1 MNNQQNFNNNSNNV
15 QINPPEVFNESMP
28 DGNMNNGQNI
38 NNQNDFDV
46 EKYKKRNRIIII
58 ITSIFALIAIVL
70 IVLLLLKNCTNWLDP
85 KASKSAFDTSR
96 DLNTEMKDNMMRCTI
111 NETITFPN
119 GTNNE
124 GSAGIKNSSD
134 NRYDQKIT
142 IVLEDGQELYRT
154 DGALSPGYE
163 VENIKSEVSLNPGS
177 YKATAIFDAYDEYR
191 IKVGTTEA
199 EVTVKVS

>member
-1 MNNQQNFNNNSNNV
+1 
-15 QINPPEVFNESMP
+15 
-28 DGNMNNGQNI
+28 
-38 NNQNDFDV
+38 
-46 EKYKKRNRIIII
+46 
-58 ITSIFALIAIVL
+58 
-70 IVLLLLKNCTNWLDP
+70 
-85 KASKSAFDTSR
+85 
-96 DLNTEMKDNMMRCTI
+96 MKDNMMRCTI